1 MAILPLSPKFINFI
15 PHNGSRLY
23 EVQLNTLASSLARTS
38 NVPLLKEKRYQKLL
52 KSYQDILTAVAFLN
66 EEGQLIL
73 NQGFSNETSLSIV
86 AGTLI
91 YALERINLELNWQ
104 GDRIWLGSD
113 SVLFRLHR
121 DRYLYLQTQM
131 PFKTRVD
138 ELLDLL
144 KS

>member
-1 MAILPLSPKFINFI
+1 MPILPPKLIDLV
-15 PHNGSRLY
+15 PHTRSRLY

-38 NVPLLKEKRYQKLL
+38 SVPLLKEKRYLRLL
-52 KSYQDILTAVAFLN
+52 KNYQDILTAIAFLN

-73 NQGFSNETSLSIV
+73 NQGFSNDTSLSIV

-91 YALERINLELNWQ
+91 YAIERIALEIDWQ

-113 SVLFRLHR
+113 SVLFRLSC

-131 PFKTRVD
+131 PYKTRVD